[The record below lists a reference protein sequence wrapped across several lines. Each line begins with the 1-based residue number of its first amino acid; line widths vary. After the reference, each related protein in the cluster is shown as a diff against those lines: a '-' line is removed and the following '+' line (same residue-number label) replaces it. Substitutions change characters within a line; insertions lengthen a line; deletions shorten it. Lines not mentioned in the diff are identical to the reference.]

1 MNEVYIVFEKIKMS
15 CNTDYDF
22 DGFVIV
28 NDSQEV
34 GTNLSLEK
42 LKEYISKTYND
53 VDWSKIDVSGIDSIM
68 EYMDEFT
75 ENVMYKY
82 NFQYSSSIYQ
92 IFESE
97 NDAKNK
103 TEYLNSK
110 YKNLYYYERFR
121 ITKANLGDTKDESNN
136 T

>member
-53 VDWSKIDVSGIDSIM
+53 VDWSKVDVSGIDSIM

>member
-53 VDWSKIDVSGIDSIM
+53 VDWSKVDVSGIDSIM

-121 ITKANLGDTKDESNN
+121 ISLI
-136 T
+136 

>member
-53 VDWSKIDVSGIDSIM
+53 VDWSKVDVSGIDSIM

-110 YKNLYYYERFR
+110 YKNPYYYERFR
-121 ITKANLGDTKDESNN
+121 ITKANKGDTKNEE
-136 T
+136 

>member
-53 VDWSKIDVSGIDSIM
+53 VDWSKVDVSGIDSIM

-110 YKNLYYYERFR
+110 YKNPYYYERFR
-121 ITKANLGDTKDESNN
+121 ITKANLGDTEDESNN